1 MIFVPISLSRS
12 FFRSRSLFPPFEK
25 RRGERKGKEGKNKK
39 IKKKGM
45 NKMKLCIEGIPEDVQ
60 QMVGQMVKEKREKLK
75 ITVYP
80 CPIEDDQSR
89 RYYVEVERKKKM
101 EKRGEESV

>member
-45 NKMKLCIEGIPEDVQ
+45 NKMKLIVCGRAEDVE
-60 QMVGQMVKEKREKLK
+60 QMIAPMVFERGEKLK
-75 ITVYP
+75 ITITP
-80 CPIEDDQSR
+80 GPRQDDGTR
-89 RYYVEVERKKKM
+89 RYHVEVETKKKT
-101 EKRGEESV
+101 EKGEVLV

>member
-1 MIFVPISLSRS
+1 
-12 FFRSRSLFPPFEK
+12 
-25 RRGERKGKEGKNKK
+25 
-39 IKKKGM
+39 
-45 NKMKLCIEGIPEDVQ
+45 MKLSIFGRAEDVE
-60 QMVGQMVKEKREKLK
+60 QMISPMITERGEKLK

>member
-45 NKMKLCIEGIPEDVQ
+45 NKMKLIVCGRAEDVE
-60 QMVGQMVKEKREKLK
+60 QMIAPLVVEKGEKLK

-80 CPIEDDQSR
+80 EPIVENEPR
-89 RYYVEVERKKKM
+89 RFYVEVERKKKTG
-101 EKRGEESV
+101 KGEEC